1 MSSFMISFTIH
12 HRDLT
17 EMKEGTE
24 IYFEGW
30 VKYHDGLDREAKG
43 GAGNRHCTLG
53 TWLIRIHLKGE
64 DRQ

>member
-30 VKYHDGLDREAKG
+30 VKYHDGLDREAKEVPVT
-43 GAGNRHCTLG
+43 ATAL
-53 TWLIRIHLKGE
+53 
-64 DRQ
+64 